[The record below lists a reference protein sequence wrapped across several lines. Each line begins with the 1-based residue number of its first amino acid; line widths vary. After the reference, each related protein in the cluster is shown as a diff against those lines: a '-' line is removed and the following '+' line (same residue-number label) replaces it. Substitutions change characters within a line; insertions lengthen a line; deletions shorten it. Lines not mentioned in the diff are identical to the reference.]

1 MHSRSERATATRIRD
16 EEKEVKKRATK
27 INLQKA
33 VLGVIAT
40 AGLLSVALVAPNALQ
55 ALKIFD
61 LDKKLIRNKK
71 RSISISRERL
81 LQAGLIEY
89 QKGGFLCLT
98 KKGEN
103 KLQELEKRNYKLMK
117 PKKWDGKWRVL
128 IFDIKEERKVLRD
141 KVRATLVAVGFVHL
155 QASVWVYPYDCE
167 DLITLMKVDFEVG
180 NDLLYL
186 IVEKIENDFT
196 LKKTFG
202 LN

>member
-1 MHSRSERATATRIRD
+1 M
-16 EEKEVKKRATK
+16 EKEVKKRATK

-155 QASVWVYPYDCE
+155 QDSVWVYPYDCE